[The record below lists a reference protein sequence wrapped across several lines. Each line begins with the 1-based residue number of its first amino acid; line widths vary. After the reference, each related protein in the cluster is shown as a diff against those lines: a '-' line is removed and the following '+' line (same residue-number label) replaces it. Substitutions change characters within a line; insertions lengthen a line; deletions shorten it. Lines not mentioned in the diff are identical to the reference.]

1 MSWLQTSEDVS
12 PSAAPALGLS
22 RKAQPRRAPLKD
34 VKQEEPPPRPSITD
48 RQAKIRAL
56 ALEIRSKSR
65 QHQAEERDTKQE
77 IDPQFEGGSAS
88 AAEARIEA
96 NLPNI
101 EKKVLQCQDE
111 VERVGIL
118 AAPLGMEALGSLQD
132 LQLSAIRDTERAF
145 KAAKLNLDLT
155 SKELE
160 KIRAE
165 ADVLKMN
172 SSKDSLLARL
182 FEIGDNLQVASLKLD
197 EHKNVRRDYE
207 LAMQAEKVW
216 NDLASRLAIVEMD
229 CEKAVM
235 MADPVVKAADVSGQ
249 ELAAT
254 DMRETKEAIR
264 IAQAKLA
271 PTARL
276 IAGKASVLQGHAK
289 KKMEELQSRAESAQA
304 SLDKAQQKV
313 DDAHSRAAA
322 FPLLKQASERLAVVE
337 QVIEK
342 MRESEAPFLMGI
354 ENLPPEEAATAL
366 DNMDKAATSALS
378 AVADAHKYVGLK
390 LIEAGRL
397 AEATAE
403 SAKVDLE
410 KAKQQLDTNVA
421 KVRKFQAD
429 ISERRRHL
437 VMAGMKEQ
445 VGFAEAAMQKL
456 HGLAGALRISTVEKM
471 SECLEQ
477 AQQAELQAQT
487 AVTAARRELQDRQQE
502 VRTSKNKVAALK
514 SNSEVLRCK
523 VRVGHMESELNKF
536 RQLSQEVSEKIK
548 VHASLRQIYE
558 DVSNA
563 ESRVESMLPSAE
575 AVEQAEDEQTILTLE
590 SDLTSTTTEVERK
603 IPAASGL
610 ELKELRTLSER
621 VQKAQMALKEVKDA
635 AQERARSSFLSKL
648 AEASAGVRELEK
660 RLASVSSAA
669 TKPDELPINRLREAL
684 HEAQEAE
691 KFSQEVQA
699 QIADGQAAKI
709 PLETKV
715 ELAKL
720 QVRCKAARRKAKTA
734 SEALSSC
741 HQRITSECKSA
752 VRDALRSAAK
762 RGEGAFH
769 PEELFTELTH
779 GRMEL
784 TKQDLFDFFDRHGM
798 EVGLPEDKVHAA
810 IEQFIPHSLTKQS
823 FASLLADYQRVVREI
838 SLTDSVTIHA
848 ARKVRKLEIGEI
860 VGIQSQIQ
868 KDQLGLER
876 AMCHAIKDGAV
887 GWVTVRTKGGI
898 SYLNPCEK
906 PFLWCAQDV
915 LLKPSVNDE
924 EGLRE
929 LQTGECLELLEGP
942 KEEHLGSEMRLRGVS
957 CSEETSGWLQVRNQK
972 GEVIAQEQSNVYKC
986 IGPIAMTD
994 VEDLGSCSMLRKID
1008 VGEAL
1013 ELLQSEGS
1021 ERRMFRAC
1029 KDGAEGWVTI
1039 TGNQG
1044 KTYLKPVA
1052 KHYVCLQ
1059 ASPVHAGLGEEC
1071 GVLHVLMPGEA
1082 FMAFEDAKEVCGGR
1096 QRTIYKVR
1104 AVKDG
1109 IEGYVV
1115 TSGEVKP
1122 WNPCY
1127 KVLATV
1133 PLTQGLAANSTV
1145 DSIHIIRVLSPNEL
1159 VDATEPAVEDSSTGQ
1174 LRIRCIARQDLAMGW
1189 VTVRD
1194 ATSVHLLPAVE
1205 TEGLATS
1212 FSSKSAGK
1220 GGVVSQRTIL
1230 KSDS

>member
-1 MSWLQTSEDVS
+1 MHWT
-12 PSAAPALGLS
+12 G
-22 RKAQPRRAPLKD
+22 
-34 VKQEEPPPRPSITD
+34 IT
-48 RQAKIRAL
+48 L
-56 ALEIRSKSR
+56 ALDEPLVVVCYNPSLHRFLATVSETVETLTSFNRLYYDHCWTTGSLDEIMSLNSTESR
-65 QHQAEERDTKQE
+65 TGFGIQLPFTARQLV
-77 IDPQFEGGSAS
+77 
-88 AAEARIEA
+88 EALEVELNCNQPFGVHCRGLVGHCILTVNQLQLTHE
-96 NLPNI
+96 NVFTDCTWKGIYTDETLPI
-101 EKKVLQCQDE
+101 RKKNKFTAQVETEQTDSTGKVNVKITGLPISSDE
-111 VERVGIL
+111 VTV
-118 AAPLGMEALGSLQD
+118 
-132 LQLSAIRDTERAF
+132 T
-145 KAAKLNLDLT
+145 
-155 SKELE
+155 
-160 KIRAE
+160 
-165 ADVLKMN
+165 
-172 SSKDSLLARL
+172 DSLLARL

-197 EHKNVRRDYE
+197 EHKN
-207 LAMQAEKVW
+207 AEKVW

-276 IAGKASVLQGHAK
+276 IAGKAS
-289 KKMEELQSRAESAQA
+289 
-304 SLDKAQQKV
+304 AQQKV

-456 HGLAGALRISTVEKM
+456 HGALRISTVEKM

-558 DVSNA
+558 A

-575 AVEQAEDEQTILTLE
+575 ADEQTILNLE
-590 SDLTSTTTEVERK
+590 GDLTSTTTEVERK

-669 TKPDELPINRLREAL
+669 TKPDELPINQAL

-838 SLTDSVTIHA
+838 SLTDS
-848 ARKVRKLEIGEI
+848 VRKLEIGEI

-1029 KDGAEGWVTI
+1029 KDGAEGWV
-1039 TGNQG
+1039 
-1044 KTYLKPVA
+1044 A

-1082 FMAFEDAKEVCGGR
+1082 FMAFEDAKEVF
-1096 QRTIYKVR
+1096 R